1 MFRLEQV
8 TPESG
13 DGTRK
18 YYVHLDKEYTVYSF
32 VSTVLSISKEWG
44 NVRLKCNDEVLN
56 EPMIKYR
63 CGEIQSSNI
72 SSDLL
77 KSNIIGAVCYGGY
90 TRADYILEL
99 PDI

>member
-8 TPESG
+8 GPISQ
-13 DGTRK
+13 DSTRK
-18 YYVHLDKEYTVYSF
+18 YYVHLDDEYTVYSF
-32 VSTVLSISKEWG
+32 ITTVLTISKEWG
-44 NVRLKCNDEVLN
+44 NVRLKRNDGVLKSL
-56 EPMIKYR
+56 MLKYK

-72 SSDLL
+72 PSDLL
-77 KSNIIGAVCYGGY
+77 KSKIVGAVCYGGY